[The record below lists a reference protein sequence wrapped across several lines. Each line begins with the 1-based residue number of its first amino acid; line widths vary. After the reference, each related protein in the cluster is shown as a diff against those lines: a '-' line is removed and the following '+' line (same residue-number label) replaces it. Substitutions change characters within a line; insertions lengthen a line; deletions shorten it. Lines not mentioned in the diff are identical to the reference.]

1 MSLKAKI
8 YLKILRGFKR
18 MLATPCERAF
28 VALRFVDLAE
38 GCSQVQDSPVQVSWL
53 PAGEY
58 LAGEALQVGV
68 VANIY

>member
-1 MSLKAKI
+1 
-8 YLKILRGFKR
+8 

-28 VALRFVDLAE
+28 VALGFVDLAE
-38 GCSQVQDSPVQVSWL
+38 GCSQVQDGPVQVSWL
-53 PAGEY
+53 PTGEY